1 MACASGKSE
10 ETIEV
15 LVELGADW
23 TATTLPDLSIFHL
36 ACLNGHDLILKLLL
50 NMKVRRNEGG
60 EALQMRANGQG
71 VHPIHFAA
79 ASKTGSLCLDLLVA
93 LGVDVNMRAAAHP
106 DSNAITAMH
115 VAALNNRT
123 SCALILYNNGSY
135 CSLLCLFRFV
145 SFCPTLVIQP

>member
-1 MACASGKSE
+1 M
-10 ETIEV
+10 

-23 TATTLPDLSIFHL
+23 TATTLPGLSIFDL

-50 NMKVRRNEGG
+50 GMKAME
-60 EALQMRANGQG
+60 MCANGQG

-93 LGVDVNMRAAAHP
+93 EGVDVNTRSAAHH
-106 DSNAITAMH
+106 DSNGITAMH

-135 CSLLCLFRFV
+135 CSSSSPAFSSRTA
-145 SFCPTLVIQP
+145 S